1 MLKIFVFCEDFHYMK
16 KIVNQVLI
24 NIEETKIVGITNNL
38 DEAEKLLKDNQAD
51 IVISSDPEIIN
62 IVKEKFFTYNPY
74 YIIFVHKRK
83 KEKSTSTV
91 LYEYYNSSPKRIIT
105 RIYKFINSSIKY
117 SQKERISI
125 LLKELGFEFRQIG
138 TSYLLD
144 AIFYVRTYKGSLSFN
159 SLANDLYTRV
169 ARENNTT
176 TDIIK
181 WAISRS
187 VNYMYEHHTKSSYK
201 ASIGKYLHLEYP
213 EKPTPKQIISII
225 SNKLD

>member
-83 KEKSTSTV
+83 
-91 LYEYYNSSPKRIIT
+91 
-105 RIYKFINSSIKY
+105 
-117 SQKERISI
+117 I
-125 LLKELGFEFRQIG
+125 LF
-138 TSYLLD
+138 
-144 AIFYVRTYKGSLSFN
+144 V
-159 SLANDLYTRV
+159 
-169 ARENNTT
+169 
-176 TDIIK
+176 
-181 WAISRS
+181 
-187 VNYMYEHHTKSSYK
+187 
-201 ASIGKYLHLEYP
+201 
-213 EKPTPKQIISII
+213 
-225 SNKLD
+225 SNA

>member
-83 KEKSTSTV
+83 KRE
-91 LYEYYNSSPKRIIT
+91 
-105 RIYKFINSSIKY
+105 IY
-117 SQKERISI
+117 
-125 LLKELGFEFRQIG
+125 
-138 TSYLLD
+138 
-144 AIFYVRTYKGSLSFN
+144 
-159 SLANDLYTRV
+159 
-169 ARENNTT
+169 
-176 TDIIK
+176 
-181 WAISRS
+181 
-187 VNYMYEHHTKSSYK
+187 
-201 ASIGKYLHLEYP
+201 
-213 EKPTPKQIISII
+213 
-225 SNKLD
+225 